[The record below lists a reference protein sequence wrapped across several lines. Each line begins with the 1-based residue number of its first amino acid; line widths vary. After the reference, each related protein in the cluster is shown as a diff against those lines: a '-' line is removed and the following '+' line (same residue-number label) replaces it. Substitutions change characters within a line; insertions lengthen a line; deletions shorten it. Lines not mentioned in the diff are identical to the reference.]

1 MNTCKAC
8 PQGNKNKIVL
18 VSLFFDQY
26 EDKCDSNKLITI
38 CLCTRKNGLF
48 FGNETQP
55 SVIEI
60 LIDERTE
67 ILLCDIKNA
76 LVDERLFD

>member
-1 MNTCKAC
+1 MYT
-8 PQGNKNKIVL
+8 
-18 VSLFFDQY
+18 
-26 EDKCDSNKLITI
+26 
-38 CLCTRKNGLF
+38 KNGLF